1 MRSVPTEG
9 FSALARRLIGWYV
22 LVAVAAATV
31 LVAAV
36 GIIGLFM
43 YAREINESLALAQ
56 RNAGAF
62 AADAARQK
70 LAFGDAALQFERNVR
85 REGIHSFATIP
96 HRQPLPP
103 SPQAQPPP
111 RPNPNEISY
120 VDGVVRHGVGLR
132 NRYEGSRFGF
142 AVATIFGV
150 RPGPPQPFLTGVIA
164 FAPDSFAFQNF
175 VLWLLFAVVA
185 AGTAAGLLA
194 FAVGRFITLQA
205 IRPLIDVT
213 EALQRFAARDF
224 RAQPIAVGGRSDFG
238 VLAHA
243 YNAASAQV
251 EAAFAERDAAEAQM
265 RQFVADA
272 GHELR
277 TPLTIILGYIDLLQ
291 RRLAGDDRTRY
302 IFSSVA
308 SEGRRMRTL
317 VDNLVLLTKLEGE
330 DLRPAEP
337 FGLRALIDEIVELRR
352 GLDPSVAFG
361 IAANV
366 DATVIGD
373 RAELHEALANIV
385 DNAIKYAPGSPI
397 RIALDAAGANAVQIA
412 IADDGPGIAPEDREA
427 IFERFYRG
435 QKRGDVEGSGL
446 GLAIAKRAV
455 ERAGGTLRLDP
466 DTVNGTRFIVL
477 LRADRIA
484 APAVS
489 A

>member
-1 MRSVPTEG
+1 VPTEG
-9 FSALARRLIGWYV
+9 FPALARRPTGWYV
-22 LVAVAAATV
+22 LVAVGVVTV

-36 GIIGLFM
+36 GTAGLLL
-43 YAREINESLALAQ
+43 YAREINESLAVAS
-56 RNAGAF
+56 RNATAF
-62 AADAARQK
+62 AAEAHRQGTAFGMAA
-70 LAFGDAALQFERNVR
+70 LAFEQNTR

-96 HRQPLPP
+96 RRSPLPP
-103 SPQAQPPP
+103 PGSPLRPSPPD
-111 RPNPNEISY
+111 PNEMSY
-120 VDGVVRHGVGLR
+120 ADGASRRGIGLR
-132 NRYEGSRFGF
+132 GRFDGSRFGF
-142 AVATIFGV
+142 AVAAMLGV
-150 RPGPPQPFLTGVIA
+150 RPLPPQPFLNGVIA
-164 FAPDSFAFQNF
+164 FTPDSNAFQNI
-175 VLWLLFAVVA
+175 VLWLLIAIVVA
-185 AGTAAGLLA
+185 ALATGLLA

-205 IRPLIDVT
+205 IRPLLDVT
-213 EALQRFAARDF
+213 EALQRFAGRDF
-224 RAQPIAVGGRSDFG
+224 RSQRIAVDGRSDFG

-291 RRLAGDDRTRY
+291 RRVAGDDRTKF

-317 VDNLVLLTKLEGE
+317 VDNLVLLAKLEGA

-337 FGLRALIDEIVELRR
+337 FEIGALVDEIAALRR
-352 GLDPSVAFG
+352 GLAPTVA
-361 IAANV
+361 IAVDARI

-373 RAELHEALANIV
+373 RAEVHEALANIV

-397 RIALDAAGANAVQIA
+397 HITIDAAGDAAVQVA
-412 IADDGPGIAPEDREA
+412 IADEGPGIAAEDRDA

-435 QKRGDVEGSGL
+435 HTRGDVEGSGL

-466 DTVNGTRFIVL
+466 TVARGTRFVVVL
-477 LRADRIA
+477 RVDRLMGAAVRA
-484 APAVS
+484 
-489 A
+489 